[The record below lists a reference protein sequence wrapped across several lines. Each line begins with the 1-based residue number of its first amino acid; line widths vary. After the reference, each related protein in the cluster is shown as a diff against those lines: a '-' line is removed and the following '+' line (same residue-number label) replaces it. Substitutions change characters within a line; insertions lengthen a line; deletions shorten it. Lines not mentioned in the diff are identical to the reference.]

1 MTERGPEC
9 LIFSNN
15 LIMKTINPKPYA
27 SSTSSEKLIHSLHYY
42 WLNFNHNHSHIQ
54 PFDMWFCFS
63 EHSYFCINLAKFYS
77 SLKSH
82 LYYHFLRDT
91 FYHQIDQVESPCQVQ
106 PFLPLL
112 KFSPL
117 SNSLGIFQSLIN
129 PLTFFLVDKLTNVF
143 LCWDTLTTAF
153 QIRVRSICCNSL
165 FQLERVFQLIES
177 LTQLKTITYN
187 RCFLIFTLVILV

>member
-1 MTERGPEC
+1 MSVKRKNNGTRSWNIDKKLGKNSGPWTINWIGRQMTERGPEC

-91 FYHQIDQVESPCQVQ
+91 FYHQMD
-106 PFLPLL
+106 
-112 KFSPL
+112 
-117 SNSLGIFQSLIN
+117 
-129 PLTFFLVDKLTNVF
+129 
-143 LCWDTLTTAF
+143 
-153 QIRVRSICCNSL
+153 
-165 FQLERVFQLIES
+165 
-177 LTQLKTITYN
+177 
-187 RCFLIFTLVILV
+187 